1 MLRRLRPAPCHLVAT
16 ILLTGLISNA
26 VAQPGSMPASATT
39 AVQQQSLRSTLP
51 FADQRDLEESQRGFI
66 AAPDYRQILGAAGNV
81 VWDLGRYDFLLNGEQ
96 YDSIHPSLQR
106 QATLN
111 MNFGLYE
118 VVPDFVY
125 QLRGFDLANM
135 TLIRGERGWIVFDVL
150 LTSETASAA
159 LQFANQQLGERPVT
173 AVVYSHSHVDHFGG
187 VRGVIDEA
195 DVIAGRVQVIAPA
208 GFMEEAI
215 SENVYAGNAM
225 SRRASY
231 QYGNPLP
238 ASAFGQVDS
247 AIGKALAR
255 GTTGLIAPTRVIRED
270 FEEHVI
276 DGVRMVFQNTP
287 GTEAPAEMNTWF
299 PDQKVFWAA
308 ENITATIHNI
318 YTLRGAL
325 VRDALAWSRQINEA
339 LYRFGQEAEVMI
351 ASHNWPRWGN
361 ARIQEVM
368 RDQRDAYANLNN
380 QVLNLAN
387 RGVTINEIHNVYQVP
402 QSLQQSW
409 SVRQYHGSEFHNSR
423 AVINRYLGYWDGNP
437 ATLAP
442 LSPDESAPLYVEMMG
457 GASAILSKAQSLF
470 DEGQY
475 RHAME
480 ILNKLVYAE
489 PDNTDAKHLL
499 AATFEQL
506 GYQYES
512 SSMRN
517 VFLVAAQELRRGVAA
532 AGPARGTSP
541 DLARAMSTS
550 QWWDAVATRVDS
562 ARAAGIHFVINFVS
576 PDTGE
581 NMIIEMSNSTLTH
594 ISGYQVSNPD
604 ATIRINR
611 SELIP
616 VIAGQTTLAAQL
628 TAGRGEVTGN
638 AAVLQ
643 QLNSTLVEFDPAFE
657 IMPGTKS
664 EP

>member
-1 MLRRLRPAPCHLVAT
+1 
-16 ILLTGLISNA
+16 
-26 VAQPGSMPASATT
+26 
-39 AVQQQSLRSTLP
+39 
-51 FADQRDLEESQRGFI
+51 
-66 AAPDYRQILGAAGNV
+66 
-81 VWDLGRYDFLLNGEQ
+81 
-96 YDSIHPSLQR
+96 
-106 QATLN
+106 
-111 MNFGLYE
+111 
-118 VVPDFVY
+118 
-125 QLRGFDLANM
+125 
-135 TLIRGERGWIVFDVL
+135 
-150 LTSETASAA
+150 
-159 LQFANQQLGERPVT
+159 
-173 AVVYSHSHVDHFGG
+173 
-187 VRGVIDEA
+187 
-195 DVIAGRVQVIAPA
+195 
-208 GFMEEAI
+208 
-215 SENVYAGNAM
+215 
-225 SRRASY
+225 
-231 QYGNPLP
+231 
-238 ASAFGQVDS
+238 
-247 AIGKALAR
+247 
-255 GTTGLIAPTRVIRED
+255 
-270 FEEHVI
+270 
-276 DGVRMVFQNTP
+276 
-287 GTEAPAEMNTWF
+287 
-299 PDQKVFWAA
+299 
-308 ENITATIHNI
+308 
-318 YTLRGAL
+318 
-325 VRDALAWSRQINEA
+325 
-339 LYRFGQEAEVMI
+339 MI

-457 GASAILSKAQSLF
+457 GASAIMNKAQSLF

-480 ILNKLVYAE
+480 ILNKPVHAE
-489 PDNTDAKHLL
+489 PDNTGAKQLL

-517 VFLVAAQELRRGVAA
+517 VFLVAAQELRRGVAP

-562 ARAAGIHFVINFVS
+562 ARAAGINFVINFVS

-628 TAGRGEVTGN
+628 TSGRGEVTGN

-664 EP
+664 DPDQCPWLMTWG